1 MIYIKVLYLCKQNN
15 KTDMMGSNI
24 DKGEVME
31 AIRQTVWQLPSNV
44 RAILF
49 GSRAR
54 GDAKASSDWDVL
66 LIVDKERLEKADYDN
81 ISYPLFELG
90 WTLNEEINPILYTEK
105 EWKNQSFTPFFHNVT
120 KEGIAL

>member
-1 MIYIKVLYLCKQNN
+1 MSAANTEHKKML
-15 KTDMMGSNI
+15 D
-24 DKGEVME
+24 
-31 AIRQTVWQLPSNV
+31 AIRNAVSKSPQV

-54 GDAKASSDWDVL
+54 NDARTDSDWDIL
-66 LIVDKERLEKADYDN
+66 LLVDKDKITKADYDN

-90 WTLNEEINPILYTEK
+90 WALQQQINPVLYTEK
-105 EWKNQSFTPFFHNVT
+105 EWQRHSFTPFYKNVT